1 MKTTATKSI
10 ALLKSVKRYPGLD
23 VLHHAA
29 YYHAARVGYQ
39 DIISRS
45 LHDFKDGCEPQTTRW
60 VSLAAPLVGKELKFD
75 IIVRALGSNEDSAS
89 GDTPLDKLC
98 AAIAVS
104 SGAAYVPE
112 RLLKVAP
119 VRALTTLGGRAA
131 RQKELQ
137 GAYTFDAKDLPANV
151 RVLVVDDLAT
161 TGATLEAIADAIREA
176 HAGADVACFT
186 LARVEAQMHNTHLDP
201 GYFLNG
207 IAARPDTRLKPDAS
221 TARILSPDL
230 IAMRP
235 KVIAASRET
244 SIGTLSGRPKN
255 APPATGKPTT
265 SHPGDGRG
273 RGIPQ
278 VPGAPPSKGLDT
290 RVYVVGL
297 LLSLMLLGATVLFPA
312 KKDAGAVAPQF
323 VKLVAE
329 NSIQSPVPIPER
341 RASNGTDGRTGMVT
355 VPSIGL
361 RSSHSVESNVVPK
374 TTIRNRERVEI
385 LKKFRPP
392 VGPDWVQVR
401 TKSGVVGW
409 VMASVVRE
417 VRG

>member
-1 MKTTATKSI
+1 MKTTTTKSI
-10 ALLKSVKRYPGLD
+10 TLLKSVKRYPGLE

-75 IIVRALGSNEDSAS
+75 FIVRALGSNEDSAS
-89 GDTPLDKLC
+89 GATPLDKLC

-137 GAYTFDAKDLPANV
+137 GAYTFDAKGLPPNV

-176 HAGADVACFT
+176 HAGADVVCFT
-186 LARVEAQMHNTHLDP
+186 LARVEAQMHNSHLDP

-207 IAARPDTRLKPDAS
+207 IAARPDTRAKADAS
-221 TARILSPDL
+221 TARIMTPDL
-230 IAMRP
+230 IAMRSNT
-235 KVIAASRET
+235 AASRET
-244 SIGTLSGRPKN
+244 SIGTLGTRPKN
-255 APPATGKPTT
+255 APPATGRHATVSAT
-265 SHPGDGRG
+265 DGSG
-273 RGIPQ
+273 KSIPRVQ
-278 VPGAPPSKGLDT
+278 GAPSSKGLDT

-341 RASNGTDGRTGMVT
+341 RASTGTDGRTGMVT
-355 VPSIGL
+355 VPSTGL
-361 RSSHSVESNVVPK
+361 RSFHSVESNVIPK
-374 TTIRNRERVEI
+374 TTVRNRERVEI
-385 LKKFRPP
+385 LKKFRSP

-401 TKSGVVGW
+401 TKDGVVGW